1 MCEENKTSCEKK
13 SCGLK
18 GDVRTFCIA
27 LLTTVIVLALYHFGM
42 GICAILT
49 GTSSCTSMPVTR
61 DYVLVPV
68 SAVPQKAPGFGGEG
82 RRFRGEFPGGPHGEF
97 RRGPRGEFP
106 GGPRGEFRRSPRG
119 EFRGGHHQQDGA
131 PVNPAPAPAAQP
143 AQ

>member
-18 GDVRTFCIA
+18 GDVRMFCIA

-49 GTSSCTSMPVTR
+49 GTSSCSSMPVTR

-68 SAVPQKAPGFGGEG
+68 SAMPQKAPGFGEG
-82 RRFRGEFPGGPHGEF
+82 RRFPRGEFQK
-97 RRGPRGEFP
+97 GPRGEFHRRGFHGHRPEGRP
-106 GGPRGEFRRSPRG
+106 GMMRPEG
-119 EFRGGHHQQDGA
+119 Q
-131 PVNPAPAPAAQP
+131 PAPAAQP

>member
-1 MCEENKTSCEKK
+1 MCQQNHEASETKK
-13 SCGLK
+13 CK
-18 GDVRTFCIA
+18 MQGDVRTFCIA
-27 LLTTVIVLALYHFGM
+27 LLTAVIVLAIYHFGM

-68 SAVPQKAPGFGGEG
+68 SAMPQKAPGFGGEG
-82 RRFRGEFPGGPHGEF
+82 RRFRGEFPGGPRGEF

-106 GGPRGEFRRSPRG
+106 GGPRGEFRRGPRG
-119 EFRGGHHQQDGA
+119 EFRGGPQQGGA
-131 PVNPAPAPAAQP
+131 PANPAPAPAAQP